1 MNLYDSGQSMQFF
14 NRVMAWLSEEPKL
27 NLEALLNR
35 SERENKFYAF
45 LDRVLFGEPVN
56 LDYFLEQSRKEKL
69 PQWTLETNIVLKTN

>member
-1 MNLYDSGQSMQFF
+1 MNLYDSGQLMQFF

>member
-1 MNLYDSGQSMQFF
+1 MQFF